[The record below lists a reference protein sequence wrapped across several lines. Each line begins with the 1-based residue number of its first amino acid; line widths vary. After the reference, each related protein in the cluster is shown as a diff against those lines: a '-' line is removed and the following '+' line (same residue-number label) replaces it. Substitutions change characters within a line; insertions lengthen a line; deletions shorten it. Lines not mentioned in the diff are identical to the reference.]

1 MITFS
6 GFWNFLNKFT
16 VLLEHTR
23 FAYHHKFTLWTRWN
37 VFILQLLM
45 VRQHGPSAGSWPTD
59 HTNFIIRHKEAVIVF
74 CSGQWFELGLQSWLN
89 GISRDQV
96 LMFTSCYGFARSLL
110 SHSMRFAISRM
121 FHFLRTPLL
130 ALALISHSRDHSYS
144 PLPWYFSI
152 IMNYENQDLEILM
165 EDRWIPDFWSVTL
178 IKIAN
183 FGGLSIDQIFAKV
196 SGNAQI
202 RAFQRRPD
210 CSPKMSS

>member
-1 MITFS
+1 MQIIVLHHLHWALGGTFS
-6 GFWNFLNKFT
+6 SCSCWWWGNT
-16 VLLEHTR
+16 VP
-23 FAYHHKFTLWTRWN
+23 AP
-37 VFILQLLM
+37 V
-45 VRQHGPSAGSWPTD
+45 VD
-59 HTNFIIRHKEAVIVF
+59 HTNFIIRHKEAVIAF

-96 LMFTSCYGFARSLL
+96 LIFTSCYGFARSLL